1 MGDVEVEP
9 CVFCLEA
16 HSLRRNFTERARRF
30 HFASAKYTGSRRL
43 SGIATHREAIAPSVS
58 EGERAFDPTAAAPE
72 PRSSARLP
80 REPLPCRA
88 GLKKVENTPLR
99 GGAEF

>member
-30 HFASAKYTGSRRL
+30 HFASAKYTG
-43 SGIATHREAIAPSVS
+43 
-58 EGERAFDPTAAAPE
+58 RAFDPTAAAPE